1 MPKKELFKYLMPKLM
16 IINKEKDKK
25 LMNNV
30 VLTIEH
36 LEGKGDKK
44 KNFARESS
52 FNRHVSLLGLGVMP
66 LST

>member
-1 MPKKELFKYLMPKLM
+1 MPKLM

-30 VLTIEH
+30 VTIEH
-36 LEGKGDKK
+36 LEGEGNKK

-52 FNRHVSLLGLGVMP
+52 SNRDVSLLGLGVMP
-66 LST
+66 LSP